1 MTERNDGAQTAGAA
15 AAAGGASPTNGTS
28 GSAATRSNSSGGPV
42 TASGASPAAPIPGSS
57 PGIKD
62 WRDALPADLRD
73 AARNFRL
80 PGDAVKAAR
89 DLRQKLST
97 AITVPGDRATPE
109 EIAAFRK
116 RIGVP
121 DSPEGY
127 EVRGPALPEGIDAT
141 AASAAQADFLRAMH
155 AAGAPPA
162 AVQAALDWYWGH
174 AGKAAPADPR
184 SAATAAREADAAL
197 REAWGHDYDEK
208 LALARRTIADYG
220 GEEFAV
226 QLERSGLGNSVSLAR
241 ALADL
246 GSYRA
251 EDAWFGGPGAGARNG
266 SADARL
272 HELMSRPDYWT
283 NAAAQSEARAIS
295 ERLYGTEPIA
305 VAPDR

>member
-1 MTERNDGAQTAGAA
+1 MTERTDGAQTAGAA

-28 GSAATRSNSSGGPV
+28 GSTATRSNPSDIPV
-42 TASGASPAAPIPGSS
+42 TASGASPAA
-57 PGIKD
+57 KD

-89 DLRQKLST
+89 DLRQKLSN
-97 AITVPGDRATPE
+97 AIAVPGDRATPD

-127 EVRGPALPEGIDAT
+127 AIRGPATLPEGVDAT

-162 AVQAALDWYWGH
+162 AVQAALDWYWGY
-174 AGKAAPADPR
+174 AGKAAPASDPR

-197 REAWGHDYDEK
+197 REEWGHDYDEK

-251 EDAWFGGPGAGARNG
+251 EDALFGGPGAGARNS
-266 SADARL
+266 SADTRL

-295 ERLYGTEPIA
+295 ESLYGTEPIA